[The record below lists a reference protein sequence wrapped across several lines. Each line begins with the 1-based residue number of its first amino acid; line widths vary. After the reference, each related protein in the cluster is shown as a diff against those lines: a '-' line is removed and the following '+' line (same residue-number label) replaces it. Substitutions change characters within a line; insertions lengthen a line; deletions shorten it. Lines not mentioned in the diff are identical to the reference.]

1 MTPKKPITPPKVSRV
16 IRASR
21 PGVSRPNS
29 QRILKAASLKKYFQC
44 AQARIE
50 ELIADGQREGLPCPS
65 VADWARKEG
74 LNRSAPYRWAKSHDF
89 SAALEFARQIQR
101 DLSELALRQGLR
113 FTLMDQQ

>member
-1 MTPKKPITPPKVSRV
+1 MTPPKVSRV

-21 PGVSRPNS
+21 QGVSRPNS
-29 QRILKAASLKKYFQC
+29 QRIQRAASLKKYFQC

-50 ELIADGQREGLPCPS
+50 DLIAGGQREGLPCPS

-74 LNRSAPYRWAKSHDF
+74 VDRSAPYRWAKSHDF
-89 SAALEFARQIQR
+89 SAALEFARKVQR

-113 FTLMDQQ
+113 FVPMDQP

>member
-1 MTPKKPITPPKVSRV
+1 MTAKKPITPPKVSRV

-29 QRILKAASLKKYFQC
+29 QRILKAASLRKYFQC
-44 AQARIE
+44 AQARID
-50 ELIADGQREGLPCPS
+50 ELIAEGQREGLPCPS

-89 SAALEFARQIQR
+89 SAALEFARMVQR
-101 DLSELALRQGLR
+101 DLNELALRQGLR
-113 FTLMDQQ
+113 FALMDQQ

>member
-1 MTPKKPITPPKVSRV
+1 MATKKPTTPPTVSRV

-21 PGVSRPNS
+21 PGVRRPS
-29 QRILKAASLKKYFQC
+29 PQRVLKAASLRKYFQC
-44 AQARIE
+44 AQARID

-74 LNRSAPYRWAKSHDF
+74 VDRSAPYRWAKSHDF
-89 SAALEFARQIQR
+89 SAALEFARKVQR
-101 DLSELALRQGLR
+101 DLNELSLRQGLK

>member
-1 MTPKKPITPPKVSRV
+1 MKKHTTPPTVSRV

-29 QRILKAASLKKYFQC
+29 QRIQKSVSLRLYFETAAK
-44 AQARIE
+44 RID
-50 ELIADGQREGLPCPS
+50 ELIAAGQRENLPCPS

-89 SAALEFARQIQR
+89 SAALEFARKVQR
-101 DLSELALRQGLR
+101 DLNELALRQGLK
-113 FTLMDQQ
+113 FKLMDQQ